1 MLPSKRLLDKQSG
14 RDKNARFP
22 EYPPARKGRA
32 MIPTPPPLSTTH
44 EVLNQARVLEN
55 YNAYASNRPLQE
67 AVRSRAPAGP
77 TTGCWRAAPKS
88 AVPSGSSMAAWPTS
102 ARRN

>member
-32 MIPTPPPLSTTH
+32 MIPTPPPLMTATH
-44 EVLNQARVLEN
+44 EVLNQARALEN

-67 AVRSRAPAGP
+67 AVASRAPAGRR
-77 TTGCWRAAPKS
+77 TG
-88 AVPSGSSMAAWPTS
+88 
-102 ARRN
+102 